1 MDRDPAVEIVN
12 SENRK
17 SICQLGP
24 IQPTFDFPATVAGN
38 GRRYRFQV
46 SKWFCLYSVQPK
58 VTLQVNFCFKYSN
71 CIVGLRHYFIW
82 CFVCDVFSPHH
93 QLLPCFPYR
102 LSMLHIVA
110 FVSFCQ
116 SRLYTIK
123 AAQVIEMLLG
133 TDTGVSGVTIAVGG
147 AKIPFR
153 QRVGERE
160 LINALGEIE
169 SCKLN
174 VQYYGNRL
182 Q

>member
-71 CIVGLRHYFIW
+71 GIVGLRHYFK
-82 CFVCDVFSPHH
+82 CKTTHSTK
-93 QLLPCFPYR
+93 QL
-102 LSMLHIVA
+102 S
-110 FVSFCQ
+110 
-116 SRLYTIK
+116 
-123 AAQVIEMLLG
+123 
-133 TDTGVSGVTIAVGG
+133 
-147 AKIPFR
+147 
-153 QRVGERE
+153 
-160 LINALGEIE
+160 LIRKMCI
-169 SCKLN
+169 
-174 VQYYGNRL
+174 L
-182 Q
+182 QGHADGFLADR